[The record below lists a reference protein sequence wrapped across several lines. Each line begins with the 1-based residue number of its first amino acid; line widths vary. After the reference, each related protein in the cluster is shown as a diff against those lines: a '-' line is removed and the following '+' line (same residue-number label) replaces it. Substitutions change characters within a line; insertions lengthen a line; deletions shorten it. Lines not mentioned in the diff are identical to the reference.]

1 MFHDRRIAP
10 RPGHSVLLVP
20 HRREESLPVHLASL
34 HARIDQILRNPAL
47 AQFVNDALRAEAP
60 SGPALDIGLGVTSI
74 ALQTTALQILE
85 DRGDGGRIMPSRL
98 QFLQDLLAGVLAP
111 RQQLQY
117 RFSDCLPGPTQTS
130 ASAGV
135 ASEADAGRA
144 TARMAASISRLISG
158 CSLRNTRTLS
168 LPWPIRS
175 SL

>member
-1 MFHDRRIAP
+1 MPD
-10 RPGHSVLLVP
+10 
-20 HRREESLPVHLASL
+20 RREEIQPIHLTSVHA
-34 HARIDQILRNPAL
+34 HIDQLISDPAL
-47 AQFVNDALRAEAP
+47 AQFINDALRAEAP
-60 SGPALDIGLGVTSI
+60 LGPAADIGLRKTPI
-74 ALQTTALQILE
+74 ALQAATLQILE
-85 DRGDGGRIMPSRL
+85 DRGDGRRIMPSRL

-117 RFSDCLPGPTQTS
+117 RLPDCLPCPTQTS

-168 LPWPIRS
+168 LPWPMRS